1 MKVIREIDV
10 DEEIKIGFSSIIC
23 RADKNLEKERIEINT
38 KLKRYCEGKGFIFVE
53 NNNINE
59 SGLNNS
65 KRGQWFFYKTLEGH
79 CIISEFLFINKRML
93 TSLATFSG
101 MTRI

>member
-65 KRGQWFFYKTLEGH
+65 NLHLNEKRTMV
-79 CIISEFLFINKRML
+79 FLQNIRR
-93 TSLATFSG
+93 SLHHF
-101 MTRI
+101 

>member
-1 MKVIREIDV
+1 MCQLCLKKLVKVIREIDV

-65 KRGQWFFYKTLEGH
+65 NLHLNEKGTMV
-79 CIISEFLFINKRML
+79 FLQNIRR
-93 TSLATFSG
+93 SLHHF
-101 MTRI
+101 